1 MSHMCLPSERH
12 ILHVRGLT
20 HCCLYCVKSF
30 LFCHPLLIKALQNK
44 FSPVRLWVQDK
55 QSIHF
60 QNQTYKVVFWHKHS
74 QFEKKCRITLS
85 RKLNWDYW
93 VGVGLKFD
101 PFFKLFKSLKNGY
114 NLFQSLTQI
123 VWFLS
128 RGVLHWF
135 QEFAKCSYLLFQLS
149 RSDRQRAKKTLPRFN
164 LSKSDA

>member
-1 MSHMCLPSERH
+1 MCLPSERH

-60 QNQTYKVVFWHKHS
+60 QNQTYKVVFWHKNIHS
-74 QFEKKCRITLS
+74 LKKSVVLHWAGSWTGII
-85 RKLNWDYW
+85 

-114 NLFQSLTQI
+114 NLFESLT
-123 VWFLS
+123 WFLS
-128 RGVLHWF
+128 RGVLHWS